1 MRDAAP
7 TQAGELSYLKLGLA
21 LGLLSALGPFSID
34 LYLPAFPHI
43 ARDLAASPGDV
54 QRTLSV
60 FFLALAFA
68 QIPVGALGDR
78 YGRKMPLYLGLGLY
92 VVASLACAGMNSIG
106 ALIVLR
112 FVQGFGVCAGTA
124 VSRAMIR
131 DLKTGHEAAR
141 LMAASFLVIGISPI
155 VAPLFGSF
163 LLTVVSWRGLFIVL
177 AAFGLAGLVVS
188 WLLPESLPPE
198 RRRARGTSMWPA
210 YASLLK
216 DWRFLAAA
224 TVAGLATT
232 IPFAYVTAA
241 PFVFTGI
248 FHLTPTTYSALLALN
263 AVCSIG
269 TTQFSPVLMRQWG
282 PRRLLL
288 RVSLVGTVLVIA
300 AAITVAVGGANLIAF
315 QIFSMLLFGLA
326 GLLLTPA
333 AISAL
338 DASAHAAGSAAGLLG
353 ALQLA
358 ITAAASGIVSLFPAF
373 SLAPL
378 LTVLG
383 GALALASLLSFER
396 RPRAEVDTA
405 RTG

>member
-78 YGRKMPLYLGLGLY
+78 YGRKMQLYLGLGLY

-188 WLLPESLPPE
+188 WLLPNPCRRSDAGRAAPRCGRPMPPCSRIGAFSPPPRWQAWRPPFPSPMS
-198 RRRARGTSMWPA
+198 RRRPLFSR
-210 YASLLK
+210 AS
-216 DWRFLAAA
+216 
-224 TVAGLATT
+224 
-232 IPFAYVTAA
+232 
-241 PFVFTGI
+241 
-248 FHLTPTTYSALLALN
+248 
-263 AVCSIG
+263 SI
-269 TTQFSPVLMRQWG
+269 
-282 PRRLLL
+282 
-288 RVSLVGTVLVIA
+288 
-300 AAITVAVGGANLIAF
+300 
-315 QIFSMLLFGLA
+315 
-326 GLLLTPA
+326 
-333 AISAL
+333 
-338 DASAHAAGSAAGLLG
+338 
-353 ALQLA
+353 
-358 ITAAASGIVSLFPAF
+358 
-373 SLAPL
+373 
-378 LTVLG
+378 
-383 GALALASLLSFER
+383 
-396 RPRAEVDTA
+396 
-405 RTG
+405 